1 MRFTFP
7 AMMMAAFVFFSSPAG
22 AADITECDRV
32 ASDPRDRGR
41 VAEGADLKIL
51 MNDTTL
57 AACARDAAANPDVPR
72 LAYQH
77 GRVMLLHAKGEEG
90 KAELER
96 AAEAGYLAAQLLLTS
111 GYASGA
117 YFQADQDRAT
127 FWAEKAAAQGSKY
140 AQATYGTWLIEG
152 KGTPKNVDKG
162 LGLLRG
168 YAEDGN
174 AFADFSLA
182 VLHRQ
187 GDLVKRDI
195 PKAVAHYEKA
205 RDAGLGAAFSALAL
219 MYIAGDDIKR
229 DVLKA
234 QKILNDGAEAGHNGV
249 QLLLARYLAEQV
261 LPSPDGEAEARK
273 WMCRA
278 GPRGAQLHLEIYRE
292 DLTCN

>member
-1 MRFTFP
+1 MRLTLPVLLIAACAIAALP
-7 AMMMAAFVFFSSPAG
+7 AK
-22 AADITECDRV
+22 AADITECDRD
-32 ASDPRDRGR
+32 ATDPRDRGR
-41 VAEGADLKIL
+41 VTDGADLKLL
-51 MNDTTL
+51 MNDATL

-72 LAYQH
+72 LAYQY

-96 AAEAGYLAAQLLLTS
+96 AAAAGYLAAQLLLTS

-117 YFQADQDRAT
+117 YFKADQDRAT
-127 FWAEKAAAQGSKY
+127 FWAEKAAAQGSNY
-140 AQATYGTWLIEG
+140 AQATYGTWIIEG
-152 KGTPKNVDKG
+152 KGTEKDVAKG
-162 LGLLRG
+162 LGLLQG
-168 YAEDGN
+168 YAKEGN

-234 QKILNDGAEAGHNGV
+234 QKILNDGAEAGHSGV

-261 LPSPDGEAEARK
+261 LPSPDGAAEARK